1 MAERQ
6 AEPLGTIYRVIYDDG
21 ARAFFTPAD
30 YARELA
36 ANRERISASESF
48 IDARF
53 EWHDGGWWMLTGV
66 SGQGQRV
73 DLADSTEREISTL
86 ALSPSVARQLG
97 VGQNLPDRGDFD
109 VYYDPETGTASVQS
123 EYGDRADL
131 TDAEAASPIER
142 HQIQQVADRIRDWFH
157 REQDRG
163 MGL

>member
-1 MAERQ
+1 M
-6 AEPLGTIYRVIYDDG
+6 
-21 ARAFFTPAD
+21 
-30 YARELA
+30 
-36 ANRERISASESF
+36 
-48 IDARF
+48 
-53 EWHDGGWWMLTGV
+53 
-66 SGQGQRV
+66 
-73 DLADSTEREISTL
+73 

-97 VGQNLPDRGDFD
+97 VGQSLPDRGDFD